1 MEYFETFPKLYYDI
15 AGDGNYKLITDILRR
30 FKVRNRIQED
40 TVMFDKYEVTDGEKP
55 EDVSMKFYGT
65 PYHHWVIL
73 SMNNIK
79 DRFYEWPLSQIDFQT
94 YIAEKYTNPDGI
106 HHYEI
111 TQSSGVSSS
120 LDNSHLIE
128 VNSDTSGASSVS
140 NREYE
145 ERLQDNKRLI
155 KILRPDYL
163 SEFIEEFKRII
174 QR

>member
-128 VNSDTSGASSVS
+128 VNSDASGASSVS

>member
-79 DRFYEWPLSQIDFQT
+79 DRFYEWPLSVVDFQT

-155 KILRPDYL
+155 KILRPEYL
-163 SEFIEEFKRII
+163 SEFVEEFKRII

>member
-55 EDVSMKFYGT
+55 EDVSMKYYGT

-79 DRFYEWPLSQIDFQT
+79 DRFYEWPLSVVDFQT

>member
-40 TVMFDKYEVTDGEKP
+40 AVMFDKYEVQDGEKP
-55 EDVSMKFYGT
+55 EDVSMRFYGT

-79 DRFYEWPLSQIDFQT
+79 DRFYEWPLSVVDFQT

>member
-15 AGDGNYKLITDILRR
+15 KGDGNLKLITDILRR

-40 TVMFDKYEVTDGEKP
+40 AVMFDKYEVTDGEKP

-79 DRFYEWPLSQIDFQT
+79 DRFYDWPLSQIDFQT
-94 YIAEKYTNPDGI
+94 YLENKYTNPEAV

-111 TQSSGVSSS
+111 TQSSGKTEK
-120 LDNSHLIE
+120 LDYSHLVE
-128 VNSDTSGASSVS
+128 VNSDASGASAVS

-145 ERLQDNKRLI
+145 QRLQDNKRLI
-155 KILRPDYL
+155 KILRPEYL
-163 SEFIEEFKRII
+163 SEFVEEFKRII

>member
-40 TVMFDKYEVTDGEKP
+40 AVMFDKYEVQDGEKP
-55 EDVSMKFYGT
+55 EDVSMRFYGT
-65 PYHHWVIL
+65 RYHHWVIL

-79 DRFYEWPLSQIDFQT
+79 DRFYEWPLSVVDFQT

>member
-94 YIAEKYTNPDGI
+94 YISEKYTNPDGI

-128 VNSDTSGASSVS
+128 VNSDASGASSVS

-155 KILRPDYL
+155 KILRPEYL
-163 SEFIEEFKRII
+163 SEFVEEFKRII

>member
-30 FKVRNRIQED
+30 FKVRNKIQED
-40 TVMFDKYEVTDGEKP
+40 AVMFDKYEVQDGEKP
-55 EDVSMKFYGT
+55 EDVSMRFYGT

-79 DRFYEWPLSQIDFQT
+79 DRFYEWPLSVVDFQT

>member
-15 AGDGNYKLITDILRR
+15 KGDGNLKLITDILRR
-30 FKVRNRIQED
+30 FKVRNKIQED
-40 TVMFDKYEVTDGEKP
+40 AVMFDKYEVTDGEKP

-79 DRFYEWPLSQIDFQT
+79 DRFYDWPLSEMQFNE
-94 YIAEKYTNPDGI
+94 YVNGKYADPNAV

-111 TQSSGVSSS
+111 AQSSGPTTS

-128 VNSDTSGASSVS
+128 VNEDETGASSVT
-140 NREYE
+140 NYEYE
-145 ERLQDNKRLI
+145 RREQDKKRNIKLLDPRYLPMFLEEFERLIR
-155 KILRPDYL
+155 R
-163 SEFIEEFKRII
+163 
-174 QR
+174 

>member
-1 MEYFETFPKLYYDI
+1 MEYFETFPKIYYDI
-15 AGDGNYKLITDILRR
+15 AGNGNLKLITDILRR
-30 FKVRNRIQED
+30 FKVRNAIRD
-40 TVMFDKYEVTDGEKP
+40 DAVMFDKYEVTDGERP

-65 PYHHWVIL
+65 PYHHWIVL

-79 DRFYEWPLSQIDFQT
+79 DRFYDWPLSEIDFQT

-111 TQSSGVSSS
+111 TQSSGATSSI
-120 LDNSHLIE
+120 DNTHLIE

-145 ERLQDNKRLI
+145 RRLQDNKRLI
-155 KILRPDYL
+155 KILRPEYL
-163 SEFIEEFKRII
+163 SEFVEEFKRII

>member
-30 FKVRNRIQED
+30 FKVRNKIQED
-40 TVMFDKYEVTDGEKP
+40 AVMFDRYEVKDGEKP
-55 EDVSMKFYGT
+55 EDVSMRFYGT

-120 LDNSHLIE
+120 IDNSHLIE
-128 VNSDTSGASSVS
+128 VNSDASGASSVS

-155 KILRPDYL
+155 KILRPEYL
-163 SEFIEEFKRII
+163 SEFVEEFKRII

>member
-79 DRFYEWPLSQIDFQT
+79 DRFYEWPLSVVDFQT

>member
-40 TVMFDKYEVTDGEKP
+40 AVMFDKYEVQDGEKP
-55 EDVSMKFYGT
+55 EDVSMRFYGT

-79 DRFYEWPLSQIDFQT
+79 DRFYEWPLSVVDFQT

-155 KILRPDYL
+155 KILRPEYL
-163 SEFIEEFKRII
+163 SEFVEEFKRII

>member
-1 MEYFETFPKLYYDI
+1 MEYFETFPKIYYDI
-15 AGDGNYKLITDILRR
+15 AGNGNLKLITDILRR
-30 FKVRNRIQED
+30 FKVRNAIRD
-40 TVMFDKYEVTDGEKP
+40 DAVMFDKYEVTDGEKP

-65 PYHHWVIL
+65 PYHHWIVL

-79 DRFYEWPLSQIDFQT
+79 DRFYDWPLSEIDFQT

-111 TQSSGVSSS
+111 TQSSGATSSI
-120 LDNSHLIE
+120 DNTHLIE

-145 ERLQDNKRLI
+145 RRLQDNKRLI
-155 KILRPDYL
+155 KILRPEYL
-163 SEFIEEFKRII
+163 SEFVEEFKRII

>member
-1 MEYFETFPKLYYDI
+1 MEYFETFPKIYYDI
-15 AGDGNYKLITDILRR
+15 AGNGNLKLITDILRR

-40 TVMFDKYEVTDGEKP
+40 TVMFDKYEVLDGERP

-65 PYHHWVIL
+65 PYHHWVVL
-73 SMNNIK
+73 SINNIK
-79 DRFYEWPLSQIDFQT
+79 DRFYDWPLSNADFET
-94 YIAEKYTNPDGI
+94 YIENKYTNPLGI

-111 TQSSGVSSS
+111 AQSSGVTSS

-140 NREYE
+140 NREFE
-145 ERLQDNKRLI
+145 QRIQDNKRLI
-155 KILRPDYL
+155 KILRPEYL
-163 SEFIEEFKRII
+163 SEFIEEFKRTI

>member
-128 VNSDTSGASSVS
+128 VNSDASGASSVS

-155 KILRPDYL
+155 KILRPEYL
-163 SEFIEEFKRII
+163 SEFVEEFKRII

>member
-79 DRFYEWPLSQIDFQT
+79 DRFYEWPLSVVDFQT

-128 VNSDTSGASSVS
+128 VNSDASGASSVS

>member
-1 MEYFETFPKLYYDI
+1 MEYFETFPKIYYDI
-15 AGDGNYKLITDILRR
+15 AGNGNLKLITDILRR
-30 FKVRNRIQED
+30 FKVRNAIRD
-40 TVMFDKYEVTDGEKP
+40 DAVMFDKYEVTDGEKP

-65 PYHHWVIL
+65 PYHHWVVL

-79 DRFYEWPLSQIDFQT
+79 DRFYDWPLSEIDFQT

-111 TQSSGVSSS
+111 TQSSGATSSI
-120 LDNSHLIE
+120 DNTHLIE

-145 ERLQDNKRLI
+145 RRLQDNKRLI
-155 KILRPDYL
+155 KILRPEYL

>member
-1 MEYFETFPKLYYDI
+1 MEYFETFPKIYYDI
-15 AGDGNYKLITDILRR
+15 AGNGNYKLITDILRR

-40 TVMFDKYEVTDGEKP
+40 PVMFDKYEVTDGEKP
-55 EDVSMKFYGT
+55 EDVSMRFYGT

-73 SMNNIK
+73 SMNNIM
-79 DRFYEWPLSQIDFQT
+79 DRFYDWPLSQIDFQT

-111 TQSSGVSSS
+111 TQSSGSTSK
-120 LDNSHLIE
+120 LDYSHLVE

-145 ERLQDNKRLI
+145 QRLQDNKRLI
-155 KILRPDYL
+155 KILRPEYL